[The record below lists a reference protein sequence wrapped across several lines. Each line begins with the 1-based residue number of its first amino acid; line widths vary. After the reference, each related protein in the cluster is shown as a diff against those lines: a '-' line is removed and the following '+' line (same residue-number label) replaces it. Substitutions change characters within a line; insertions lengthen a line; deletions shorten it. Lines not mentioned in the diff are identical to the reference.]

1 MSLATFLGQAR
12 SIAIDG
18 DAVVITVA
26 EKQGFLRNAL
36 ESAENLAV
44 IREEASGAMGRPMEV
59 RVEHE
64 APPSDD
70 LTAVAGRAADDASS
84 KRERL
89 INEAL
94 KEPVV
99 RTMMDMFKGQ
109 IVDIREGR

>member
-1 MSLATFLGQAR
+1 
-12 SIAIDG
+12 
-18 DAVVITVA
+18 VA
-26 EKQGFLRNAL
+26 
-36 ESAENLAV
+36 
-44 IREEASGAMGRPMEV
+44 
-59 RVEHE
+59 
-64 APPSDD
+64 D
-70 LTAVAGRAADDASS
+70 RAADDPSS

>member
-12 SIAIDG
+12 GITIEG
-18 DAVVITVA
+18 DTVVISVA

-36 ESAENLAV
+36 DSPENLAV
-44 IREEASGAMGRPMEV
+44 IQEEAGAALGRPMQV
-59 RVEHE
+59 RVAQE

-70 LTAVAGRAADDASS
+70 LTAVAGRGVDDASS

-89 INEAL
+89 ISEAL

-99 RTMMDMFKGQ
+99 RTMMDLFKGQ